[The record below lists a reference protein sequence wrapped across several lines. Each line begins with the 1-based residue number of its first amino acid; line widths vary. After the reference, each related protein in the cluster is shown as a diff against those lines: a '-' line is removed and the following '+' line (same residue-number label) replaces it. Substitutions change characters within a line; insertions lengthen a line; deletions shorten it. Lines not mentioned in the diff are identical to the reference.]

1 MKKIRTKFLPLL
13 LALVTILSL
22 LPTSAFAASKT
33 GSGIQITQNQA
44 YWSTRLLA
52 NGTPYSYR
60 PPLADGKLV
69 YCMDSG
75 LGYHYATKS
84 FLDSF
89 TWTSGS
95 GADAD
100 AVLQSA
106 ITNSGLSEMDAM
118 TIENVKWMMTYLN
131 DCKASNVGQL
141 FMAVQTYVWENQS
154 YKGEPGGDGDAGG
167 YANADTYELYLS
179 LIDDLL
185 AKKAAEDAE
194 FLKQIEA
201 YKAQGIE
208 ASIVEDA
215 SAKWAVFAISSNR
228 KNQSFFNYYGPR
240 KLSVGEAKPDQP
252 EQPTGGTGKITLKKT
267 AAGTLK
273 GLPGARYSIYFNGQ
287 IVGSDVTGESGE
299 LHIEDAATGLW
310 TFVETAAPSGY
321 CLDPTPKSVYVDV
334 SEGDRE
340 YTVAAVNY
348 AMPSMIIYKEDAQ
361 TSAPVPGTV
370 LSVKSV
376 TGAYSTS
383 VKIGESGSA
392 TLEGLEPG
400 VYVVSEESVPE
411 PYILSNTEQTVAL
424 RPGKTTEVHFQDY
437 KKPGL
442 EILKKNIANMD
453 PIPDMTYK
461 VEQIDGSFET
471 TVTTDL
477 RGRAFLADL
486 PVGSYRISEVGG
498 PSNVILSEIPQVI
511 YLEAGCTRTVT
522 FFNAIKPTLTVL
534 KQNSVTSD
542 PLPGAKLHIYYAS
555 DNTSTGEMHD
565 LGVFYSNEEGK
576 VILTDAERGWYKI
589 VEESCPQGF
598 GFLDGEAVQE
608 FYLEENTSKTVI
620 IRNVPLSA
628 LVGFKY
634 DTKTGKGIPGCR
646 FELRY
651 LSGNT
656 SGTGG
661 TVIGTYVTGPNG
673 AFTVTGL
680 KKGTYICEEVS
691 SDGNHIIDSEPQTVW
706 ISGEDQDVVIIRF
719 GNSPF
724 GSLLITKLSDD
735 NKRSPIPNTDFLLT
749 YSDGTFVGNDN
760 GIYTTNA
767 AGEILVDG
775 LEPGVTII
783 VREVRAAAG
792 FLLDESPQHIQIKSG
807 ETVHLQ
813 FLNKP
818 LGNLIIKKN
827 SSAPTQE
834 AVPGAE
840 FEITYADGSYVDA
853 AGGTISS
860 NGRYVT
866 DEHGEIRI
874 SGIVGTVVVTEIKSG
889 PGYQLDEANRTQT
902 VTINP
907 GDTQTLQF
915 YNTPISK
922 VEFIK
927 VDENDRSVRIPD
939 TTIEVRRLD
948 GALVTTLVTS
958 ESGQAF
964 AQLEDGSYYAVET
977 VANPKYQLDSITGY
991 GYATTVGSCWLAPLV
1006 EAGEGVNMSFLVK
1019 RQSKEKILSKIAQT
1033 TMVNRSRMRDVGDT
1047 RQDYEELDSAINSG
1061 LYLKDVMNRQGE
1073 DFYYMHTLIEVT
1085 APDPETLE
1093 QRATEVEKLCV
1104 SVDMIARRCD
1114 YKNEQAFLSSLPIL
1128 ALDPDIERKARRNAL
1143 TSGVAAAF
1151 PFASYELS
1159 DHNGIFLG
1167 LNLYNRSPVFLDP
1180 YDDYK
1185 YTNGNWWIGGSTGA
1199 GKTVTLQC
1207 LGGRLRQQGKRVIII
1222 APKKGHEFRPL
1233 CEKLGGLYLRMS
1245 PSSKDCPNLMA
1256 IRRKSLDSYA
1266 KLKNIAARDDSVLAD
1281 KISQLIIW
1289 FALKKKDLSEEDKSR
1304 LDSSLVEV
1312 YGRYG
1317 ITFDNSSIVDENGD
1331 FRTMPIISDWYD
1343 VLSQNPDTR
1352 YLSVVLS
1359 RYVTGSAAAMA
1370 SRNSIDLDNKYIV
1383 LDLSGM
1389 PDDMIADGTFWAT
1402 SIAYDLIMSCESD
1415 LSALLADELWSL
1427 VGATA
1432 NPQAAGF
1439 VLEMVKTIR
1448 GLGGIA
1454 VTSTQGMQ
1462 DLFGLDG
1469 GSYGKGI
1476 LDASRIK
1483 LVMQMEEQEARLIQD
1498 KLNLS
1503 EDEVRQITRFRRGEG
1518 LLCIGYNHVPVAF
1531 HTTPKEYE
1539 AITTSPT
1546 DLRRGRSE
1554 YGDE

>member
-1 MKKIRTKFLPLL
+1 MQVKKKPRNAAAKKIHKVPPKEKRTKKEQTEQPLL
-13 LALVTILSL
+13 KRVI
-22 LPTSAFAASKT
+22 F
-33 GSGIQITQNQA
+33 GEE
-44 YWSTRLLA
+44 
-52 NGTPYSYR
+52 R
-60 PPLADGKLV
+60 P
-69 YCMDSG
+69 
-75 LGYHYATKS
+75 
-84 FLDSF
+84 
-89 TWTSGS
+89 
-95 GADAD
+95 
-100 AVLQSA
+100 
-106 ITNSGLSEMDAM
+106 
-118 TIENVKWMMTYLN
+118 
-131 DCKASNVGQL
+131 
-141 FMAVQTYVWENQS
+141 
-154 YKGEPGGDGDAGG
+154 
-167 YANADTYELYLS
+167 
-179 LIDDLL
+179 DL
-185 AKKAAEDAE
+185 
-194 FLKQIEA
+194 
-201 YKAQGIE
+201 
-208 ASIVEDA
+208 
-215 SAKWAVFAISSNR
+215 
-228 KNQSFFNYYGPR
+228 
-240 KLSVGEAKPDQP
+240 
-252 EQPTGGTGKITLKKT
+252 
-267 AAGTLK
+267 
-273 GLPGARYSIYFNGQ
+273 
-287 IVGSDVTGESGE
+287 
-299 LHIEDAATGLW
+299 
-310 TFVETAAPSGY
+310 
-321 CLDPTPKSVYVDV
+321 
-334 SEGDRE
+334 
-340 YTVAAVNY
+340 
-348 AMPSMIIYKEDAQ
+348 
-361 TSAPVPGTV
+361 
-370 LSVKSV
+370 
-376 TGAYSTS
+376 
-383 VKIGESGSA
+383 
-392 TLEGLEPG
+392 
-400 VYVVSEESVPE
+400 
-411 PYILSNTEQTVAL
+411 TE
-424 RPGKTTEVHFQDY
+424 
-437 KKPGL
+437 
-442 EILKKNIANMD
+442 
-453 PIPDMTYK
+453 
-461 VEQIDGSFET
+461 
-471 TVTTDL
+471 
-477 RGRAFLADL
+477 
-486 PVGSYRISEVGG
+486 
-498 PSNVILSEIPQVI
+498 
-511 YLEAGCTRTVT
+511 LEAGSTTILDILAPTTV
-522 FFNAIKPTLTVL
+522 
-534 KQNSVTSD
+534 
-542 PLPGAKLHIYYAS
+542 
-555 DNTSTGEMHD
+555 
-565 LGVFYSNEEGK
+565 
-576 VILTDAERGWYKI
+576 
-589 VEESCPQGF
+589 
-598 GFLDGEAVQE
+598 
-608 FYLEENTSKTVI
+608 
-620 IRNVPLSA
+620 
-628 LVGFKY
+628 
-634 DTKTGKGIPGCR
+634 DTKSKD
-646 FELRY
+646 
-651 LSGNT
+651 
-656 SGTGG
+656 
-661 TVIGTYVTGPNG
+661 
-673 AFTVTGL
+673 
-680 KKGTYICEEVS
+680 YIV
-691 SDGNHIIDSEPQTVW
+691 
-706 ISGEDQDVVIIRF
+706 
-719 GNSPF
+719 
-724 GSLLITKLSDD
+724 
-735 NKRSPIPNTDFLLT
+735 
-749 YSDGTFVGNDN
+749 
-760 GIYTTNA
+760 
-767 AGEILVDG
+767 VDG
-775 LEPGVTII
+775 VY
-783 VREVRAAAG
+783 
-792 FLLDESPQHIQIKSG
+792 H
-807 ETVHLQ
+807 
-813 FLNKP
+813 
-818 LGNLIIKKN
+818 
-827 SSAPTQE
+827 
-834 AVPGAE
+834 
-840 FEITYADGSYVDA
+840 TYLY
-853 AGGTISS
+853 
-860 NGRYVT
+860 
-866 DEHGEIRI
+866 
-874 SGIVGTVVVTEIKSG
+874 
-889 PGYQLDEANRTQT
+889 
-902 VTINP
+902 
-907 GDTQTLQF
+907 
-915 YNTPISK
+915 
-922 VEFIK
+922 
-927 VDENDRSVRIPD
+927 
-939 TTIEVRRLD
+939 
-948 GALVTTLVTS
+948 
-958 ESGQAF
+958 
-964 AQLEDGSYYAVET
+964 
-977 VANPKYQLDSITGY
+977 ITGY

-1266 KLKNIAARDDSVLAD
+1266 RLKNIAVRDDSVLAD

-1370 SRNSIDLDNKYIV
+1370 SRNNIDLDNKYIV

-1546 DLRRGRSE
+1546 DLRRVRSE
-1554 YGDE
+1554 HGDE